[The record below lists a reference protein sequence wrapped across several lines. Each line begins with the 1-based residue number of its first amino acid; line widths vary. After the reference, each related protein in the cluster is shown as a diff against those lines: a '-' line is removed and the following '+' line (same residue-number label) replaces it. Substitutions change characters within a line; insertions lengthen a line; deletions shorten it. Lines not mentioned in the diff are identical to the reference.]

1 MKNYLQ
7 VEKDRKKYHAQPS
20 KNTIHRSSLT
30 APNISKSDTWIS
42 FINHFLLKRNYK
54 SIALKLSAIDKFG
67 NLLDSQ
73 TIQITE
79 PVAYS
84 LNLNKIFLNLPTNN
98 YLIDF
103 YSNKNLFIPFPAVV
117 VSHIGK
123 DFCNTVHSFN
133 RILNDVFEDD
143 KINKNHVSEA
153 SFDIKIDKTYDT
165 FFNLNTGISNINNEN
180 IFISYTKNN
189 YKFKKKIKVS
199 LPRLSYKSFFFSK
212 ILPKNLD
219 GGIVKVKQPLQ
230 KLFYGRM
237 LAGRINKKTGA
248 FSANHSYYDSSKTK
262 EYFPSSKSSRTYP
275 YFEKFLNQI
284 TVYPIFSPSKLD
296 FYLKI
301 HTKNSAYISPSFK
314 FSSSSK
320 SELNIIVNDFV
331 NSNKIKN
338 VTAFSFI
345 ANSGKGKI
353 PTRVN
358 HQLIYSNINKTNSLK
373 CSINLSLTNKSVF
386 MPKHKTSF
394 IWGQTL
400 NHKDYNSKLGICFKN
415 SEGLAEKIKINFYNE
430 KGKVKTINK
439 KLLPYEALILDTNK
453 LFGSS
458 KNLKFY
464 WYNAECKRPD
474 LSAYSFHMNKISG
487 NSSGEHN
494 F

>member
-1 MKNYLQ
+1 MKDYLQ
-7 VEKDRKKYHAQPS
+7 VQKDRISYHAQPS

-30 APNISKSDTWIS
+30 APNLSKSNTWIS

-79 PVAYS
+79 PIVYS
-84 LNLNKIFLNLPTNN
+84 LNLNKIFSNLPAKN

-103 YSNKNLFIPFPAVV
+103 YSDKNLFIPFPAVV
-117 VSHIGK
+117 VTHLGK

-153 SFDIKIDKTYDT
+153 SFDLKINKNYDT
-165 FFNLNTGISNINNEN
+165 FFNLNTGIDSLKNES
-180 IFISYTKNN
+180 IFISYKKKD
-189 YKFKKKIKVS
+189 YKFSKKIKVS
-199 LPRLSYKSFFFSK
+199 IPRLSYKSFYFSK

-219 GGIVKVKQPLQ
+219 GGVVKVKQPKQ

-237 LAGRINKKTGA
+237 LAGRVNKKTGA
-248 FSANHSYYDSSKTK
+248 FSANHSYYDSSKTR
-262 EYFPSSKSSRTYP
+262 EYFPSSESSRTYP
-275 YFEKFLNQI
+275 YFEKYLNQI
-284 TVYPIFSPSKLD
+284 TVYPIFSPSKLEIK
-296 FYLKI
+296 LKI
-301 HTKNSAYISPSFK
+301 YGKNQEYISPAFK
-314 FSSSSK
+314 FSSTSNSQ
-320 SELNIIVNDFV
+320 LNIIVNDFV
-331 NSNKIKN
+331 NINKIN
-338 VTAFSFI
+338 DVTAFSLI
-345 ANSGKGKI
+345 AKSKNKKI

-358 HQLIYSNINKTNSLK
+358 HQLIYSDLDKLNSLK

-386 MPKHKTSF
+386 IPKNKRSF
-394 IWGQTL
+394 VWGQII
-400 NHKDYNSKLGICFKN
+400 NHLDYTSKLGICFKN
-415 SEGLAEKIKINFYNE
+415 SDGGNEEVKINFYNQN
-430 KGKVKTINK
+430 GKIKTVSQ
-439 KLLPYEALILDTNK
+439 KLSPTKSLIFDINK
-453 LFGSS
+453 LFGNS
-458 KNLKFY
+458 KNFKFY

-474 LSAYSFHMNKISG
+474 LSAYSFHLNKKSG